1 MGAGAPRGPTH
12 RCRESA
18 LCGAVVAV
26 YDVSRRETFDN
37 LSQWLDEIEKFCP
50 GGGKGTVKLL
60 VGNKID
66 LVGGATRVWQVF
78 VAGPRLLARPTCA
91 SGQGEARTAG
101 VVVLRPLDAV
111 HLPSPSPPP
120 PPPQHAP

>member
-1 MGAGAPRGPTH
+1 MVVGVTGWRPGEREPGAEACGRGSHACTH
-12 RCRESA
+12 LHRGRENA

-66 LVGGATRVWQVF
+66 LVG
-78 VAGPRLLARPTCA
+78 
-91 SGQGEARTAG
+91 
-101 VVVLRPLDAV
+101 
-111 HLPSPSPPP
+111 
-120 PPPQHAP
+120 

>member
-1 MGAGAPRGPTH
+1 
-12 RCRESA
+12 
-18 LCGAVVAV
+18 V

-66 LVGGATRVWQVF
+66 LVG
-78 VAGPRLLARPTCA
+78 
-91 SGQGEARTAG
+91 
-101 VVVLRPLDAV
+101 
-111 HLPSPSPPP
+111 
-120 PPPQHAP
+120 